1 MTGQSFILRSEAVKA
16 TAASFIGKIKV
27 DAEHPL
33 EVVIQRH
40 RKKRSLSAN
49 ALYWVWLGIIS
60 AETGNDPD
68 SLHEWAKRQFSLPR
82 EVNIMGDTC
91 QVYTTAKMSVA
102 DMSAYMERVEAWA
115 AGEGIILP
123 HPEDARFGDAA

>member
-1 MTGQSFILRSEAVKA
+1 MSGQSFILRSEAVKA
-16 TAASFIGKIKV
+16 TAANFIGKIRI
-27 DAEHPL
+27 DPEHPL
-33 EVVIQRH
+33 EIVIQRH

-60 AETGNDPD
+60 SETGNDPD

-82 EVNIMGDTC
+82 EITIMGDTC
-91 QVYTTAKMSVA
+91 EVYTTAKMSVA

-115 AGEGIILP
+115 TGEGIILP
-123 HPEDARFGDAA
+123 HPEDRGYSDAA